1 MQAQTKKTILITLA
15 AIAAALLLA
24 AVGWFVYFNSQFGS
38 YNDAQHHFA
47 VKYPSAWKFIKS
59 PQASV
64 AVVFQSPKENA
75 LDILQENVNI
85 TVQAVPPHLASLQ
98 SFSDKIYQQMTVVF
112 KQNIKVVE
120 NVAVNFGGRQGR
132 RMVFEAPKPDN
143 LKMVVVWTI
152 KGDQAYIFTYL
163 GLIKTY
169 PQYGPLVEEMV
180 KSFKLK

>member
-1 MQAQTKKTILITLA
+1 MQPQTKKTILITLA
-15 AIAAALLLA
+15 SIAGALLLA
-24 AVGWFVYFNSQFGS
+24 AAGWLLYFNSHFGS
-38 YNDAQHHFA
+38 YQDAQHHFI
-47 VKYPSAWKFIKS
+47 VKYPTAWKFIKS
-59 PQASV
+59 PQPSV

-75 LDILQENVNI
+75 LDVLQENVNI
-85 TVQAVPPHLASLQ
+85 TVQAVPPHLASLK

-120 NVAVNFGGRQGR
+120 NVSLDFGGRRGQ
-132 RMVFEAPKPDN
+132 RMVFEAPNPDN